1 MFQKKTVRTM
11 NQKKVNRI
19 TTQEEKDYIKET
31 REKYK
36 RGELRDKMEKV
47 SKEQKG
53 EGEDFLSYLQE
64 DENKSELNCIGFPH
78 NDPYGLGEAFWK
90 IFTKPKV

>member
-1 MFQKKTVRTM
+1 M

-64 DENKSELNCIGFPH
+64 DENKSELNSIGFTH
-78 NDPYGLGEAFWK
+78 NDPYGLSEAFWK

>member
-1 MFQKKTVRTM
+1 M

-36 RGELRDKMEKV
+36 RGELRDKMDKV

-53 EGEDFLSYLQE
+53 EVE
-64 DENKSELNCIGFPH
+64 DENKSELNSIGFPH
-78 NDPYGLGEAFWK
+78 NDPYGLSEAFWK